1 MHEVEEKPGGFILHN
16 NMHELA
22 VLLQQAFAFFGF
34 ISQFPLPLSFT
45 SISEVK
51 VQQAEYRAA
60 IIQVCS
66 DKTSSPRTWNSI
78 DIHEHSRI

>member
-1 MHEVEEKPGGFILHN
+1 MHEVEEKPGGFILHK

-22 VLLQQAFAFFGF
+22 VLLKQAFAFFGF
-34 ISQFPLPLSFT
+34 ISQFPVPLSFT

-51 VQQAEYRAA
+51 VQRAEYRAA
-60 IIQVCS
+60 IIQVCG
-66 DKTSSPRTWNSI
+66 DKTSSTRTWNSI

>member
-1 MHEVEEKPGGFILHN
+1 MHEAEEKPGGFILHN

-22 VLLQQAFAFFGF
+22 VLLQQAFASFGF
-34 ISQFPLPLSFT
+34 ISQFPVPLSFT

-51 VQQAEYRAA
+51 VQRAEYRAA
-60 IIQVCS
+60 IIRVCS
-66 DKTSSPRTWNSI
+66 NKTSSPRTWNSI